1 MPLTIDFRETV
12 RKRAQSD
19 ASFRRAL
26 LSEAIELLIAV
37 YVEIGQSVI
46 RNYINATV
54 GFEALAREAHI
65 PKTSLMRMFGPKG
78 NPSSKN
84 MFGVIAK
91 LAKAE
96 GVNFSLK
103 AKPLPH
109 A

>member
-1 MPLTIDFRETV
+1 MALTRDFRETI
-12 RKRAQSD
+12 RERAQHD

-26 LSEAIELLIAV
+26 LQEAVELLLTGD
-37 YVEIGQSVI
+37 VEIGQSLI

-54 GFEALAREAHI
+54 GFPELAERTHT
-65 PKTSLMRMFGPKG
+65 PKNSLMRMFGPKG

-84 MFGVIAK
+84 MFGVIAE

-96 GVNFSLK
+96 GVNLALK
-103 AKPLPH
+103 AKPVQH